1 MTGKIFRSVFFT
13 SMLTLL
19 LSLILIAGILFSIFD
34 NQLLKELK
42 SETETISYIVETN
55 GKDAIYGL
63 KSNRQSGFMGFKK
76 TRPQNYALCSRR
88 QGNCRHEIRSRR
100 NGKPHFEKRSK
111 RRSQIRFGNKLKIF
125 RHAYAKDRLLCKKA

>member
-63 KSNRQSGFMGFKK
+63 KSNDRRITLIAPDGTVTADTELDPPKWKTTFREKK
-76 TRPQNYALCSRR
+76 
-88 QGNCRHEIRSRR
+88 
-100 NGKPHFEKRSK
+100 
-111 RRSQIRFGNKLKIF
+111 
-125 RHAYAKDRLLCKKA
+125 